1 MCEKLSIL
9 SSVKV
14 NNNSL
19 NIFFFWLLLLSLI
32 TPLIAIEFVR
42 ANLKIFNSNMMTT
55 SALSNMCDSIRKYIS
70 FPGTYYNN
78 YIIITYYL

>member
-19 NIFFFWLLLLSLI
+19 NIFFLAVVIVTDHTFD
-32 TPLIAIEFVR
+32 
-42 ANLKIFNSNMMTT
+42 SNRI
-55 SALSNMCDSIRKYIS
+55 C
-70 FPGTYYNN
+70 
-78 YIIITYYL
+78 